1 MYAIDCHWQQR
12 FIDAIKLSLKIK
24 LAKYNVGIG
33 LSLSRQPLYQC
44 TKHAC
49 IFWMQRNDDRPRL
62 CCSVLIKKIS
72 NLVRTWRVMGNRTG
86 LGKSFMSTSY
96 GNVIEIRIR
105 NLHETI
111 QHPLLPFIYN
121 RVLQTS
127 LQQNN
132 TELHLHGFVFYF
144 VDRPSLQCIG
154 VMFHLLYIRH
164 ACK

>member
-1 MYAIDCHWQQR
+1 M
-12 FIDAIKLSLKIK
+12 L
-24 LAKYNVGIG
+24 NTT
-33 LSLSRQPLYQC
+33 LSRQPLYQC
-44 TKHAC
+44 NKHAC

-62 CCSVLIKKIS
+62 CCNVLIKKIS

-96 GNVIEIRIR
+96 GTVIEIRIR

-121 RVLQTS
+121 RLLQTS

-132 TELHLHGFVFYF
+132 TEHGTRNSICTGLFFYF
-144 VDRPSLQCIG
+144 VDRHSLQCIG